1 MDFNDGFKFSQQE
14 VNDLTTW
21 ATLHF
26 IRKKIKGNRPKVV
39 EISGIKLIEIVL
51 EKFGIKTFDFYN
63 PSTYR
68 KIEKGIIHAISF
80 LVENKLITTKLT
92 GKDKFYRELIKVD
105 LYRLREFSNEFEVN
119 EIVSIM
125 YRINISLEY
134 VISREFLEFYNS
146 YTTSYL
152 INYSHKRIIIEM
164 PESDVVLEVLALREE
179 IGKKLIEKVI
189 KENDYETIAN
199 YIACYYKDTDSILV
213 FPTKKELSRQDKQE
227 HTRVFL
233 LVNMEGKLKDEF
245 KFLL

>member
-1 MDFNDGFKFSQQE
+1 MDFNDGFKFSQEE
-14 VNDLTTW
+14 VNDLTMW

-26 IRKKIKGNRPKVV
+26 IRNKIRGNRPRVV

-51 EKFGIKTFDFYN
+51 EKFGISTFDFYT
-63 PSTYR
+63 PDTYR

-125 YRINISLEY
+125 YRINMSLQY
-134 VISREFLEFYNS
+134 VIDREFLEFYNS
-146 YTTSYL
+146 YTTDYL
-152 INYSHKRIIIEM
+152 INFSHKRIIIEM
-164 PESDVVLEVLALREE
+164 PESDDVLEVLALREE
-179 IGKKLIEKVI
+179 IGRKVIESVI
-189 KENDYETIAN
+189 KENDYEAIAN
-199 YIACYYKDTDSILV
+199 YIACYYKNTDSILV
-213 FPTKKELSRQDKQE
+213 FPTKKQPAKKDKSE

-233 LVNMEGKLKDEF
+233 LVNMEGDLKDEF